1 MSRAGIET
9 LRQVAAW
16 ADWQLEDHWLP
27 EVASKTPTVAQIVQL
42 WTLCQAWGVD
52 TPEDLA
58 EVAPNTWQI
67 WYARRG

>member
-1 MSRAGIET
+1 MSRPGIET

-16 ADWQLEDHWLP
+16 ADWQLENHWLP
-27 EVASKTPTVAQIVQL
+27 EVASKAPTVAQIVEL

-58 EVAPNTWQI
+58 PDVWRG
-67 WYARRG
+67 WLARRG